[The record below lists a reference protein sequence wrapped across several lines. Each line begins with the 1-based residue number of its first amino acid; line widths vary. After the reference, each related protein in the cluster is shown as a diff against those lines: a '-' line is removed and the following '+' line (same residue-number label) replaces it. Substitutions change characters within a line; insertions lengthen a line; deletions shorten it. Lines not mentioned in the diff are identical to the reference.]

1 MIPLIGTISKT
12 AKKVPGGPIIQGVV
26 VLALLLVTYYVLRAV
41 IKGIASGVETLIDP
55 PARPEDLVDETPT
68 ADGTSMTEAEI
79 EAFKPTAK
87 SISESQYNAM
97 QGAGTDESA
106 LFSPLVNLNGAQLQQ
121 VFAEYGKKDSKNL
134 FDWYASELADTDFGS
149 VWAYYCGSGW
159 GMTFDCEDGQSPG
172 CESYWDQC
180 TEREFAR
187 SIWQKSGLPI
197 TF

>member
-55 PARPEDLVDETPT
+55 PVSPEELVDETPT
-68 ADGTSMTEAEI
+68 ADETDLTEAE
-79 EAFKPTAK
+79 EDAFALTAQ
-87 SISESQYNAM
+87 SIAQGQYNAM
-97 QGAGTDESA
+97 QGTGTDEDA
-106 LFSPLVNLNGAQLQQ
+106 LFSPLVGLNGSQLQQ
-121 VFAEYGKKDSKNL
+121 VFAAYGIKEGKDL
-134 FDWYASELADTDFGS
+134 FGWYQDELANSAFMS
-149 VWAYYCGSGW
+149 LIYYCGW
-159 GMTFDCEDGQSPG
+159 GSLDCEDGQVPG
-172 CESYWDQC
+172 CETYWDQC
-180 TEREFAR
+180 TEGAFMR